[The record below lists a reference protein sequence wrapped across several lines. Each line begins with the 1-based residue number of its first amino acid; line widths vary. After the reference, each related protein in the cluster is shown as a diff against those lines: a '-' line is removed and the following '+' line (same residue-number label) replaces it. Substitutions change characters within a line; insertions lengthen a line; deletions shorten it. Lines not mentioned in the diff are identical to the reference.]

1 MLTTALPELI
11 GEQCRILYLP
21 ENANQVILGV
31 AGSGK
36 SVEAAYRA
44 IWISKRYPDEKIL
57 VLSVNRD
64 VSDVLK
70 RTIKSYPETNNVEI
84 NTVYSYFKN
93 LVNTY
98 LQPDES
104 LANLLRKYNRNSD
117 LRDLGEIINN
127 LSAITSKNE
136 KSLFDEVLKEA
147 QRNYSESTLWKK
159 DNAEEF
165 IKNEIYWMQSNGI
178 KHEAEYL
185 KISRVGRGKQRIS
198 TPQRKTMFNI
208 YKLYYLIRL
217 ERYYKF
223 FNFNDIFSFSEK
235 YCKVPEKERPKYIII
250 DEVQDI
256 SPAMFSALS
265 TIIKADGHW
274 SVFGDMSQNIFGQ
287 RISWSSLGLDN
298 IQKQYRLERNYRN
311 TRQIGELAK
320 AMLDTNLFEKDPSF
334 IEPSTSAL
342 EGPKPILEPINKDY
356 SNLIADIKEIQ
367 RVNPAQ
373 SIAIILMNSVKESIY
388 VYNLLKNNNIKY
400 TNKVDEFNPSKNI
413 FVDTIN
419 RIKGLEFDSV
429 FVICIDDIQPNMNTS
444 KEVFNDIY
452 ENPDN
457 QKILAKTVYVAS
469 TRARKELTLFY
480 KTNPLDFL
488 LSEDLL
494 QKKEAK

>member
-21 ENANQVILGV
+21 ENANQVVLGV

-44 IWISKRYPDEKIL
+44 IWISKRYPDDKIL

-70 RTIKSYPETNNVEI
+70 RTIKSYPDTDNVEV
-84 NTVYSYFKN
+84 NTVYSYFKK
-93 LVNTY
+93 LVNRY
-98 LQPDES
+98 LQPDER
-104 LANLLRKYNRNSD
+104 LASLLREYRKNSNSED
-117 LRDLGEIINN
+117 LKEIINN
-127 LSAITSKNE
+127 LSAITFKNE
-136 KSLFDEVLKEA
+136 MFLFDEVLEEGKKK
-147 QRNYSESTLWKK
+147 YPESTLWNK
-159 DNAEEF
+159 DNSKEF
-165 IKNEIYWMQSNGI
+165 IKDEIFWMQNNGI
-178 KHEAEYL
+178 KHESEYL
-185 KISRVGRGKQRIS
+185 KISRVGRGNQRIS
-198 TPQRKTMFNI
+198 AQQRETMFKL
-208 YKLYYLIRL
+208 YKLYYLMRMK
-217 ERYYKF
+217 RYNKF

-235 YCKVPEKERPKYIII
+235 YCKIPEKERPKYIII
-250 DEVQDI
+250 DEVQEI

-429 FVICIDDIQPNMNTS
+429 FVICIDDIQPNMDTS

-469 TRARKELTLFY
+469 TRARKGLTLFY

>member
-1 MLTTALPELI
+1 M
-11 GEQCRILYLP
+11 
-21 ENANQVILGV
+21 
-31 AGSGK
+31 
-36 SVEAAYRA
+36 
-44 IWISKRYPDEKIL
+44 
-57 VLSVNRD
+57 
-64 VSDVLK
+64 
-70 RTIKSYPETNNVEI
+70 
-84 NTVYSYFKN
+84 
-93 LVNTY
+93 
-98 LQPDES
+98 
-104 LANLLRKYNRNSD
+104 
-117 LRDLGEIINN
+117 
-127 LSAITSKNE
+127 
-136 KSLFDEVLKEA
+136 
-147 QRNYSESTLWKK
+147 
-159 DNAEEF
+159 
-165 IKNEIYWMQSNGI
+165 
-178 KHEAEYL
+178 
-185 KISRVGRGKQRIS
+185 
-198 TPQRKTMFNI
+198 
-208 YKLYYLIRL
+208 
-217 ERYYKF
+217 
-223 FNFNDIFSFSEK
+223 
-235 YCKVPEKERPKYIII
+235 
-250 DEVQDI
+250 QDI

-298 IQKQYRLERNYRN
+298 VQKQYRLERNYRN

-342 EGPKPILEPINKDY
+342 EGIKPILEPINKDY
-356 SNLIADIKEIQ
+356 SNLIDDIKEIQ
-367 RVNPAQ
+367 RVNPAE

-413 FVDTIN
+413 FVDSIN

-429 FVICIDDIQPNMNTS
+429 FVICIDDIQPNMDTS

-457 QKILAKTVYVAS
+457 QRILAKTVYVAS
-469 TRARKELTLFY
+469 TRARKRLTLFY